1 MLFFS
6 SGLDAFT
13 EGFNTLF
20 QLDNQEESKEKSKDG
35 RTIQETANADKTFNL
50 MSLIYQFSSFTGIDW
65 DRVWDKNIVEFFNII
80 AFIKEYKRREEEAIK
95 KKRNI

>member
-1 MLFFS
+1 
-6 SGLDAFT
+6 
-13 EGFNTLF
+13 
-20 QLDNQEESKEKSKDG
+20 
-35 RTIQETANADKTFNL
+35 

-95 KKRNI
+95 KKQKG